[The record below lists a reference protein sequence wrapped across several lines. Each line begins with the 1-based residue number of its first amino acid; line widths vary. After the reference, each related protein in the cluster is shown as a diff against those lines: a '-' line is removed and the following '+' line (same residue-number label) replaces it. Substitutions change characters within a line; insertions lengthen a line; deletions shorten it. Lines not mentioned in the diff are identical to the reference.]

1 MKVFVDTNVLID
13 YICKREQFFV
23 AAKAVFALC
32 FLRKID
38 IIISSIS
45 VVNAV
50 YIGRKHDSIKL
61 KGNLSRL
68 AEFVSFVDLPASM
81 VLETL
86 KSDWADYE
94 DALQHASALNNNVD
108 CIVTRNKKDFV
119 EASLPIYTPEELLE
133 NLIKQND
140 GPTS

>member
-1 MKVFVDTNVLID
+1 M
-13 YICKREQFFV
+13 
-23 AAKAVFALC
+23 
-32 FLRKID
+32 
-38 IIISSIS
+38 
-45 VVNAV
+45 
-50 YIGRKHDSIKL
+50 
-61 KGNLSRL
+61 SRL

-108 CIVTRNKKDFV
+108 CIVTRNKKDFKDS
-119 EASLPIYTPEELLE
+119 SLPIYTPEELLE